1 LNEISVKLQFFVAI
15 ERVINT
21 RLQLS
26 LMYCILTGHA
36 GKDDAGICSRTGNL
50 RPEALRGIRLRTVG
64 QGATIFV
71 EPTWKNQGKCSFI
84 AGEAL
89 LCDST
94 IGNWYNNILQF
105 S

>member
-1 LNEISVKLQFFVAI
+1 MKLSVKPQFIVAI
-15 ERVINT
+15 ERIINT
-21 RLQLS
+21 GLQLS
-26 LMYCILTGHA
+26 SMYCILACHA

-50 RPEALRGIRLRTVG
+50 RPEALGSLRPRTTG

-71 EPTWKNQGKCSFI
+71 EPTWKNQGRCSFI
-84 AGEAL
+84 AEEAL

-94 IGNWYNNILQF
+94 IGNWYNFLQF